1 MVHSPNS
8 SWTKCPKCDKTQFE
22 LVEDVPT
29 GTTWVHLYLRC
40 SSCKTFLQMVP
51 YDNTNVLLETMQ
63 KDINKIKSV
72 LKIID

>member
-1 MVHSPNS
+1 MVALSNS
-8 SWTKCPKCDKTQFE
+8 SGTKCPKCDKTNFE

-29 GTTWVHLYLRC
+29 GTQWIHLYLRC

-51 YDNTNVLLETMQ
+51 HDNTNVLIDNLQ
-63 KDINKIKSV
+63 KDITKIKKF